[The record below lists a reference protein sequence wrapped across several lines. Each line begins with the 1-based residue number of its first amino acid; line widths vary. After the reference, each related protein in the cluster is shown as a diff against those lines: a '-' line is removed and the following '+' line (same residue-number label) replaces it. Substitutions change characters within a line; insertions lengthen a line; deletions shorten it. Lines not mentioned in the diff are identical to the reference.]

1 MMGSYLCMFLAEMK
15 VVALLVS
22 RRGTKCCRVNSSGSP
37 KAEGS
42 SSPALSV
49 TAIVPTTSNLVPAG
63 GRVDQSFLFSMNT
76 SAHACAHTC
85 THTHTRTHAHTHQ
98 QGVWW

>member
-63 GRVDQSFLFSMNT
+63 EGWINLSC
-76 SAHACAHTC
+76 SA
-85 THTHTRTHAHTHQ
+85 
-98 QGVWW
+98 